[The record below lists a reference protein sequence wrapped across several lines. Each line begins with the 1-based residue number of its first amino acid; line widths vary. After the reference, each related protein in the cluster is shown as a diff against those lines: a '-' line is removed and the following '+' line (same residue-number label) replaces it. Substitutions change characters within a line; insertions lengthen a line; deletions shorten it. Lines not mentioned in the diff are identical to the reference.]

1 MSLTK
6 LSLCA
11 PAKVN
16 HFLHITG
23 QRADGYHLLQT
34 CFQFLDHFDE
44 LEFVLRND
52 DKIVL
57 LPENMAGIPN
67 ETNLIYRV
75 AKALQHTA
83 SIQQGV
89 TITVNKHL
97 PIGAGLGGGSS
108 NAATTLLAL
117 DLLWELDWPLDDL
130 MKLGLSFGA
139 DIPVFIKGH
148 AALAE
153 GVGELLT
160 PIKLTENWLVVITP
174 PCQVISAKMYADSE
188 LTRNTPA
195 FRIEALAKGEFKNNF
210 SELRNDFEL
219 LVRRRYPE
227 VDDAMK
233 WLSNFGEPRLSGSGA
248 SVFASFETEQAA
260 KKVIEKL
267 PAHLKGFIAKG
278 VNESPAV
285 KAVNKVR
292 YTHSSEC
299 EEYAHSS

>member
-6 LSLCA
+6 LCLCS

-23 QRADGYHLLQT
+23 QRSDGYHLLQT
-34 CFQFLDHFDE
+34 CFQFLDHGDE
-44 LEFVLRND
+44 LEFELRD
-52 DKIVL
+52 DNQIIL
-57 LPENMAGIPN
+57 LPADMAGISN

-75 AKALQHTA
+75 AKALQQTA
-83 SIQQGV
+83 PTPQGV
-89 TITVNKHL
+89 TITVNKRL

-117 DLLWELDWPLDDL
+117 DLLWGLDWPLDDL

-148 AALAE
+148 AALAQ
-153 GVGELLT
+153 GIGEQLT
-160 PIKLTENWLVVITP
+160 PIKLTENWLAVVTP

-195 FRIEALAKGEFKNNF
+195 LRIEALAKGEFKNNF
-210 SELRNDFEL
+210 SELRNDFEP

-260 KKVIEKL
+260 KNVIEKL
-267 PAHLKGFIAKG
+267 PAHLKGFFAKG
-278 VNESPAV
+278 VNISPAAQ
-285 KAVNKVR
+285 AVSKVR
-292 YTHSSEC
+292 VQLIK
-299 EEYAHSS
+299 A

>member
-6 LSLCA
+6 LSLCS

-23 QRADGYHLLQT
+23 QRSDGYHLLQT
-34 CFQFLDHFDE
+34 CFQFLDHGDE
-44 LEFVLRND
+44 LEFVLRDD

-57 LPENMAGIPN
+57 LPENMSGIPN

-75 AKALQHTA
+75 AKALQHA
-83 SIQQGV
+83 APIPLGV
-89 TITVNKHL
+89 TITVNKCL
-97 PIGAGLGGGSS
+97 PVGAGLGGGSS

-117 DLLWELDWPLDDL
+117 DLLWGLDWRLDDL
-130 MKLGLSFGA
+130 VKLGLSFGA
-139 DIPVFIKGH
+139 DIPVFLKGH
-148 AALAE
+148 AAIAE
-153 GVGELLT
+153 GIGELLT
-160 PIKLTENWLVVITP
+160 PIELTENWLAVITP
-174 PCQVISAKMYADSE
+174 PCQVLSAKMYADSE

-195 FRIEALAKGEFKNNF
+195 LRIEALAKGEFVNNF

-248 SVFASFETEQAA
+248 SVFVSFETEQAA

-267 PAHLKGFIAKG
+267 PAHLKGFVAKG
-278 VNESPAV
+278 VNVSPAA
-285 KAVNKVR
+285 KAVNEVR
-292 YTHSSEC
+292 YAQSIRLLGNT
-299 EEYAHSS
+299 A